1 MLPFNKALLIIPT
14 YNEIDNIDRMLST
27 LIKLYSD
34 LNILIIDDGSPDGTA
49 EVVKGYQ
56 KKNSHIHLKQ
66 RSGKLGLGT
75 AYIAGFKWALERDFE
90 FVFEM
95 DCDFSHNPEDL
106 KVFRKMKKVWPRK
119 DVRPSNILDFGC
131 GTGRLSLA
139 LSSFGEQVTGVDV
152 SEAMLTEAEK
162 NKHEQNISNVTF
174 VNIPDCPPFLK
185 EKYDFIYSEIVF
197 QHIPTDKGMLTLDH
211 LLDHLLPGGSA
222 LLQLTYNNLSSPKEK
237 RIQRFIFTF
246 PRLRRLL
253 TGSKDYFFPM
263 FD

>member
-1 MLPFNKALLIIPT
+1 MNK
-14 YNEIDNIDRMLST
+14 
-27 LIKLYSD
+27 
-34 LNILIIDDGSPDGTA
+34 
-49 EVVKGYQ
+49 KGYTKFWKEIGQ
-56 KKNSHIHLKQ
+56 TDPYFGVLTHPEY
-66 RSGKLGLGT
+66 RSDQFDANAKE
-75 AYIAGFKWALERDFE
+75 AFFE
-90 FVFEM
+90 SGRLSVEY
-95 DCDFSHNPEDL
+95 
-106 KVFRKMKKVWPRK
+106 VFRKMKKVWPRK
-119 DVRPSNILDFGC
+119 DIRPSNVLDFGC

-139 LSSFGEQVTGVDV
+139 LSSYGEQVTGVDV

-162 NKHEQNISNVTF
+162 NKREQNISNVTF

-222 LLQLTYNNLSSPKEK
+222 FLQLTYNNLSSPKEK

-246 PRLRRLL
+246 PRLGRLL

-263 FD
+263 FDYDLNKVFALFQKHDIHQVYQNFGSSGNHQFVKLYLNKRP